1 MPHYL
6 LQASYTAQGLSSL
19 VASPE
24 DRTAAIR
31 VLVEGAGGRLVSM
44 YYAFGDSDVV
54 AILEA
59 PDNVTM
65 AALSMAVGAG
75 GAATNLR
82 TTVLIPISEGV
93 EAARKAAGINYRPP
107 GS

>member
-6 LQASYTAQGLSSL
+6 LQASYSAQGISGLISN
-19 VASPE
+19 PE
-24 DRTAAIR
+24 DRSGVIR
-31 VLVEGAGGRLVSM
+31 QLVEGVGGKVESL
-44 YYAFGDSDVV
+44 YYAFGDSDVIV
-54 AILEA
+54 IAEL

-65 AALSMAVGAG
+65 AALSMVASASG
-75 GAATNLR
+75 GVTNLR